1 MIRKIVKDSD
11 IKFSV
16 SEDSKIQDK
25 FIIKFYTVSK
35 STVITKTAENVIE
48 EEGKRYIKLNWS
60 ELRHLENG
68 MINYEVNNLDSDA
81 DYNDGVYNSTFTRTT
96 YYYLYTDT
104 NSGGGGGAGT
114 EEIEQKIDQII
125 TDLDKEKEDRAQGDT
140 QLTEKTD
147 SLEGQIG
154 GNYTWIQ
161 SNKSKITAVE
171 EKLSEYDKLNLS
183 DKISDYDSR
192 IFSVE
197 HSIEDIEY
205 RFPYD
210 SSNEKIQNSLSA
222 LGDRVSPL
230 EMDVSN
236 LKTDVSSLK
245 TDVSNLKTDVSSLS
259 GRVSP
264 LETNVTQNQE
274 NITDLQTSNT
284 DLKKRMSLA
293 ETEIKNLKDDV
304 GNLKINVPPDLS
316 STMETIETNIS
327 VLQSDVSNLEDRIRA
342 LESK

>member
-1 MIRKIVKDSD
+1 MIQKIVKDSD
-11 IKFSV
+11 IKFNV

-25 FIIKFYTVSK
+25 FIIKFYTISK
-35 STVITKTAENVIE
+35 SNTITKTAENVILE
-48 EEGKRYIKLNWS
+48 NEKRYIKLNWS

-104 NSGGGGGAGT
+104 NSGGGGAGT
-114 EEIEQKIDQII
+114 EEIEQLEQKIDQII
-125 TDLDKEKEDRAQGDT
+125 TDLSKEKEDRAQGDT

-171 EKLSEYDKLNLS
+171 GKLSEYDKLNLS
-183 DKISDYDSR
+183 DKISDYDTR

-222 LGDRVSPL
+222 LGDRVSPI
-230 EMDVSN
+230 ETKVTN
-236 LKTDVSSLK
+236 LSD
-245 TDVSNLKTDVSSLS
+245 
-259 GRVSP
+259 RVTTA
-264 LETNVTQNQE
+264 EN
-274 NITDLQTSNT
+274 NITGHQTSI
-284 DLKKRMSLA
+284 MSINERLA
-293 ETEIKNLKDDV
+293 A
-304 GNLKINVPPDLS
+304 
-316 STMETIETNIS
+316 
-327 VLQSDVSNLEDRIRA
+327 LENRVTA

>member
-1 MIRKIVKDSD
+1 MIQKIVKDSD
-11 IKFSV
+11 IKFNV

-35 STVITKTAENVIE
+35 TTAITKTAENVIE
-48 EEGKRYIKLNWS
+48 EDGKRYIKLNWS

-104 NSGGGGGAGT
+104 NSGGGGAGT
-114 EEIEQKIDQII
+114 EEIEEIEQKIDQII
-125 TDLDKEKEDRAQGDT
+125 TDLNKEKEDRAQGDT

-236 LKTDVSSLK
+236 LKTDVSSL
-245 TDVSNLKTDVSSLS
+245 S

>member
-11 IKFSV
+11 IKFNV

-230 EMDVSN
+230 E
-236 LKTDVSSLK
+236 
-245 TDVSNLKTDVSSLS
+245 
-259 GRVSP
+259 
-264 LETNVTQNQE
+264 TNVTQNQE